1 MTGGNVGPATKVQG
15 VTPMFALDK
24 IDYQRIVVSAIGA
37 LILSTACIVGAVG
50 PAQAASIAPAVQTVR

>member
-1 MTGGNVGPATKVQG
+1 
-15 VTPMFALDK
+15 MFALDK

-50 PAQAASIAPAVQTVR
+50 PAQAASTAPAVQTVR